1 MAGAKD
7 MKARNAGFREALLA
21 GARPASP
28 APETPA
34 EEQADKA
41 APNVPRT
48 GLGQNTFWQEFY
60 QKEILEAQTR
70 AEAAEAE
77 VARLKASN
85 GSKEDLV
92 EAHRKLAEAE
102 AALATALENQPRRK
116 AKLDELHEVP
126 GRRRRLTPE
135 QYNELRENLAHN
147 PLAHPVTV
155 RIRPEGGY
163 EIVSGNNRTSIYRE
177 LGREEI
183 DITVLELNDDEVDRT
198 AFYSNLLAPTLTDF
212 EKFQGF
218 KSRMEKKGLNQTQV
232 AAEAGVSQPYISALM
247 AFDELPAEALE
258 SIAEAPAKFGA
269 KAIQELAKLTKQG
282 KGAKVIEAVQKVV
295 TDELNQSA
303 AVHHAKA
310 ADTPKPT
317 RPTPVTIRQGKA
329 KYCEA
334 VRRDKAISL
343 SFASA
348 EEAAATFDAIQAFLK
363 QRAEAGKK

>member
-1 MAGAKD
+1 MAGSKD
-7 MKARNAGFREALLA
+7 MKSKNTDLLA
-21 GARPASP
+21 AMQARAASGGLP
-28 APETPA
+28 KKLPDTPEEA
-34 EEQADKA
+34 
-41 APNVPRT
+41 RT
-48 GLGQNTFWQEFY
+48 GPGQLAIFSGQLADA
-60 QKEILEAQTR
+60 IAR

-77 VARLKASN
+77 VERLKSVH
-85 GSKEDLV
+85 GSSQALND
-92 EAHRKLAEAE
+92 ARKQLADAE
-102 AALATALENQPRRK
+102 AALATALESQPRRK

-126 GRRRRLTPE
+126 GRRRKLTPE

-155 RIRPEGGY
+155 RIRAEGGY

-177 LGREEI
+177 LGRDEI
-183 DITVLELNDDEVDRT
+183 DITVLDLTDDEVDRA
-198 AFYSNLLAPTLTDF
+198 AFYSNLLAPTLTDY

-218 KSRMEKKGLNQTQV
+218 KQRMAKKGLNQTQV
-232 AAEAGVSQPYISALM
+232 AAEAGVSQPYISGLM
-247 AFDELPAEALE
+247 AFDELPAEALA

-282 KGAKVIEAVQKVV
+282 KGARVIEAVQKVI

-310 ADTPKPT
+310 AEAKKPS
-317 RPTPVTIRQGKA
+317 RPAPLTIRQGKS

-334 VRRDKAISL
+334 VRSDKTVRV

-348 EEAAATFDAIQAFLK
+348 EEAESTFAAIAELLK